1 MKSYL
6 FKELYLNLEFY
17 MEEGG
22 EGVSG
27 VVSYPDPIFTAA
39 DGVDL
44 LLQNQDGTGVLEYI
58 IVGQL
63 VTQIDYSR
71 LGWEGPYILLDPN
84 DPSFIRALL

>member
-39 DGVDL
+39 DGVDI

-63 VTQIDYSR
+63 VTQIDYSCT
-71 LGWEGPYILLDPN
+71 LGVGRTLLDPN